1 MVIKTLKCTL
11 QNKCGMNKT
20 QINLTLLSLF
30 TIIIQGVGFYF
41 IDKERMNMHLFLFL
55 ILFGF
60 IYNIVYYKIYAN

>member
-11 QNKCGMNKT
+11 ENKCGMNKT

>member
-1 MVIKTLKCTL
+1 MVLKTIKCTL

-60 IYNIVYYKIYAN
+60 IYNVVYYKIYAN

>member
-11 QNKCGMNKT
+11 ENKCGMNKN

-41 IDKERMNMHLFLFL
+41 IDKEGINVKMFLFV
-55 ILFGF
+55 IVFGF
-60 IYNIVYYKIYAN
+60 IYNILYYKTYVK

>member
-11 QNKCGMNKT
+11 ENKCGMNKT

-41 IDKERMNMHLFLFL
+41 IDKQRMNMHLFLFL

-60 IYNIVYYKIYAN
+60 IYNIVYYKTYAN